1 MWKSN
6 GSSCRHPFLYLP
18 VIIKYL
24 TWLDFKSVEDC
35 NFLFKLTLLY
45 LRILS
50 CFFSSTKKN
59 LSGFPNFKMVIS
71 LNEPLNKINRTF
83 LPRKVSREWPIDN
96 NWDFLFCF
104 LFKEHKKIWSKKL
117 RSKNVKCCC
126 KFCFFGISRQIIC
139 E

>member
-1 MWKSN
+1 MWKPN
-6 GSSCRHPFLYLP
+6 GSSCRHPFLYLH
-18 VIIKYL
+18 VFIKYL
-24 TWLDFKSVEDC
+24 TWLDFKSVEGC
-35 NFLFKLTLLY
+35 NFLFKLTLLCT
-45 LRILS
+45 IL
-50 CFFSSTKKN
+50 F
-59 LSGFPNFKMVIS
+59 LQ
-71 LNEPLNKINRTF
+71 LNEKKPSVDFPILKWSSHWTSPWTKLIELF